1 VVGVQLIGHRGA
13 AALAPENTPAAID
26 AGLLAGADGV
36 EVDVRLTSDGAL
48 VLLHDA
54 DLASTTDG
62 VGRVADVSLE
72 ALRTLDAGYRF
83 SPDGATYPARGQGL
97 RVPTIAEAL
106 DRVPPERSL
115 IVEIKGTPWEAG
127 HDPTEPVAHA
137 VALALR
143 EHTGR
148 ALTVSSFNPRAL
160 EVVRARCPG
169 VRTAV
174 LTPAGFDAGS
184 NLDAAVSGGHEE
196 CHVPGVVIDEAFVS
210 RAHAAGR
217 RVVAWTID
225 EPDLLRALASYGV
238 DAVICDDPGAAR
250 RALGQASSES
260 ALGTDSNSKRVD
272 SPT

>member
-1 VVGVQLIGHRGA
+1 VQLIGHRGA
-13 AALAPENTPAAID
+13 AALAPENTLAAID

-54 DLASTTDG
+54 DLASTTNG

-72 ALRTLDAGYRF
+72 ALRALDAGYRF
-83 SPDGATYPARGQGL
+83 SPDGVTYPARGRSLG
-97 RVPTIAEAL
+97 VPTLAEAL
-106 DRVPPERSL
+106 DRVPPERTL
-115 IVEIKGTPWEAG
+115 IVEIKGTPWEPG
-127 HDPTEPVAHA
+127 HDPTEPVAQA

-143 EHTGR
+143 GHAGR
-148 ALTVSSFNPRAL
+148 SIAVSSFNPRAL
-160 EVVRARCPG
+160 AVVREGCPG
-169 VRTAV
+169 VRTGV
-174 LTPAGFDAGS
+174 LTAAGFDADS
-184 NLDAAVSGGHEE
+184 NLAAAVTGGHEE
-196 CHVPGVVIDEAFVS
+196 CHVPGTNIDEAFVS
-210 RAHAAGR
+210 RAHAAAR

-225 EPDLLRALASYGV
+225 RPDLLRALASYGV

-260 ALGTDSNSKRVD
+260 APGTDSNSKRVD